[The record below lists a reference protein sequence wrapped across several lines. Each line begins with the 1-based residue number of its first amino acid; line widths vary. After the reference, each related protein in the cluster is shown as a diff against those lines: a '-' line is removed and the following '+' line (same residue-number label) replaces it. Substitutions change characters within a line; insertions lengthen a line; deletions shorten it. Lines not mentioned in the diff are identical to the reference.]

1 MDVTL
6 FLVAIV
12 VVASGLLGALFLLAR
27 DAPQG
32 AKVVKRFLLSNWK

>member
-1 MDVTL
+1 VTL

-12 VVASGLLGALFLLAR
+12 VVASRLLGALFLLAR
-27 DAPQG
+27 DPLQG